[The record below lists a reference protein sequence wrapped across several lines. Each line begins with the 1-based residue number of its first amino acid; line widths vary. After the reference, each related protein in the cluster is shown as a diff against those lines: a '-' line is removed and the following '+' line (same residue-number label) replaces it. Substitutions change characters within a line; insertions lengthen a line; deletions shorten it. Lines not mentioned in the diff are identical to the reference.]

1 MKRDVYVVA
10 EDHSVAPLS
19 EMRTR
24 TEPSKMVAHT
34 HPDFARDGKKFD
46 AALHPLG
53 SHDFAKMIR
62 FGSGGTASSAPSRA
76 GETPELSGRAVGKVS
91 PVLKHGT
98 LGGVENNRGQDFLQA
113 LAEGRFPMH
122 GGSGSPLV

>member
-10 EDHSVAPLS
+10 EDHSVAPMR

-53 SHDFAKMIR
+53 SQDFAKMIR
-62 FGSGGTASSAPSRA
+62 FGSEGAASRRVTSAPSRA
-76 GETPELSGRAVGKVS
+76 GETPELRRESNRQSEPS

-98 LGGVENNRGQDFLQA
+98 LGVLRTGLND
-113 LAEGRFPMH
+113 
-122 GGSGSPLV
+122 